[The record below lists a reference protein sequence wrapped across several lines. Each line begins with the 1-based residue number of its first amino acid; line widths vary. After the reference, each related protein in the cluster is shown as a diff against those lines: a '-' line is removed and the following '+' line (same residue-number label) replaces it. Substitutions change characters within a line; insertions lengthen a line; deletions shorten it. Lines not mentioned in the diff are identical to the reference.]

1 MLVNAHFN
9 RAHVQTTL
17 MLENGT
23 TREDMKL
30 PSGTDDY
37 EKLAEVLVEEV
48 KAEKDIQVTVLKVR
62 TFCGREVLPH

>member
-1 MLVNAHFN
+1 
-9 RAHVQTTL
+9 

-37 EKLAEVLVEEV
+37 DKLAEQLVEEV
-48 KAEKDIQVTVLKVR
+48 KAEKDVVVTVLKVCTR
-62 TFCGREVLPH
+62 KKFLSSCSAALIMWE

>member
-1 MLVNAHFN
+1 
-9 RAHVQTTL
+9 

>member
-1 MLVNAHFN
+1 
-9 RAHVQTTL
+9 

-37 EKLAEVLVEEV
+37 EKLAEQLVEEV
-48 KAEKDIQVTVLKVR
+48 KAEKEVIVTVLKV
-62 TFCGREVLPH
+62 GRFSSLWNPCSTRSQQMAQSPPGIG